1 MWEGVL
7 TYIPPKATMS
17 GEKSHSQKRD
27 EIEPLG
33 KKKKNEERMV
43 GRTIWKTKMYLA
55 LC

>member
-17 GEKSHSQKRD
+17 GEKRNSQKRD
-27 EIEPLG
+27 EIEPLE
-33 KKKKNEERMV
+33 KKKNEERMV
-43 GRTIWKTKMYLA
+43 GRTIWKTKMCLA